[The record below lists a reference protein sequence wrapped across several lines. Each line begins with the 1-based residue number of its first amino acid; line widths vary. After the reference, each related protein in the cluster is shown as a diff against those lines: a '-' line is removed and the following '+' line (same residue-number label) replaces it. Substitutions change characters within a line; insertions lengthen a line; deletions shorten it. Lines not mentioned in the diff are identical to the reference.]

1 MSENYLNVMIY
12 SQKGFN
18 MKFKKSF
25 LFGAMMAAS
34 LVLAACNDKEKAP
47 EPQKTNVEA
56 PANPEQA
63 QINQAIIE
71 TAKRFQEAVNI
82 GVTNVNLSEDGKTY
96 SISYSINNL
105 TDKPISTLQWA
116 TIYKDEG
123 KAFYAANI
131 PAIGFKKTI
140 APQGVENITLSSE
153 EENVLSQ
160 MREHLKPGA
169 NIQIEIIGTL
179 VQFADGSVIS
189 VETPAK

>member
-1 MSENYLNVMIY
+1 
-12 SQKGFN
+12 
-18 MKFKKSF
+18 MKFKKS
-25 LFGAMMAAS
+25 LLLSAMMAAS
-34 LVLAACNDKEKAP
+34 LVLTACDDKEKAA
-47 EPQKTNVEA
+47 EPQKTAVEA
-56 PANPEQA
+56 SSNQNQDQEK
-63 QINQAIIE
+63 INQAIIE

-82 GVTNVNLSEDGKTY
+82 GVTNVNLSEDGKSY

-105 TDKPISTLQWA
+105 TDKAISSLQWA
-116 TIYKDEG
+116 TVYKDEG

-131 PAIGFKKTI
+131 PAIAFKNTI

-160 MREHLKPGA
+160 MRAHLKPGA

-189 VETPAK
+189 IENTTK